1 MHQSVLETGKS
12 INLTAT
18 GDVSTRESKLMG
30 FYVNSTGGG
39 TVVLKKGGSGGTALG
54 GTITPDVG
62 YHAYPAEC
70 VGGIHATISGTID
83 ITVFY
88 RESV

>member
-1 MHQSVLETGKS
+1 MNVIETGKS
-12 INLTAT
+12 SNVTAT
-18 GDVSTRESKLMG
+18 AAITAVNSALMG
-30 FYVNSTGGG
+30 FYVNSQAGG
-39 TVVLKKGGSGGTALG
+39 TVVLRKGGAGGTVLG

-70 VGGIHATISGTID
+70 IGGIHVTISGTID
-83 ITVFY
+83 LTVFY